1 MAAGRS
7 GRCGRA
13 GKSELFGISE
23 HLGVAGAAKQIET
36 GIGTMQ
42 TLIFFAQNLHNAL
55 FVIFN
60 LLNFNKNIFV
70 KLSSEN
76 PRVGGSIPSPSTI
89 KKTAT

>member
-1 MAAGRS
+1 
-7 GRCGRA
+7 
-13 GKSELFGISE
+13 
-23 HLGVAGAAKQIET
+23 
-36 GIGTMQ
+36 MQ

-60 LLNFNKNIFV
+60 LLNFSKNIFV

-89 KKTAT
+89 KSLENSRLLLYLESFAIFYFCVVLCKIV

>member
-1 MAAGRS
+1 MAASGS
-7 GRCGRA
+7 GRCCRV
-13 GKSELFGISE
+13 GKGQLFGISE

-70 KLSSEN
+70 KLSSD
-76 PRVGGSIPSPSTI
+76 SPQGC
-89 KKTAT
+89 